1 MRVLSIILATIT
13 LFFGF
18 TPSAWAGSE
27 LVTPLLVIGP
37 NSSAFQCIVTNATA
51 TSKVNVDLTLIDL
64 FGKHSAR
71 GRLGANRSES
81 HLHAGFPGPR
91 PLSCVVDVR
100 NGKMPVW
107 CAQCWLPPT
116 AKTTLPA
123 WWRPVR
129 H

>member
-51 TSKVNVDLTLIDL
+51 TSVNVDLTLIDL
-64 FGKHSAR
+64 FGKTVLDTGSVPIGPRATFMQ
-71 GRLGANRSES
+71 A
-81 HLHAGFPGPR
+81 FPGPR
-91 PLSCVVDVR
+91 PLSCVVDVL
-100 NGKMPVW
+100 NGQDASLVR
-107 CAQCWLPPT
+107 AVLV
-116 AKTTLPA
+116 TTDANDNITGLVDA
-123 WWRPVR
+123 R
-129 H
+129 